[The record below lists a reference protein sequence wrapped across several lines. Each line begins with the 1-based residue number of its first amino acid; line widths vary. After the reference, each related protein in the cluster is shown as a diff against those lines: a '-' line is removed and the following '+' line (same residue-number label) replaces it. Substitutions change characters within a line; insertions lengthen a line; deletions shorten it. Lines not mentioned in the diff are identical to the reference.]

1 MTLTFVFKK
10 IIAIAITAIMLTLS
24 ISSCSGSHTAKNP
37 DEVKLNFTVLSD
49 CHIEGPD
56 VEFTFIDTYKVFT
69 KILKDAKSVEGG
81 NDAIVFLGDNT
92 MNGQDIES
100 MLFYGAV
107 SWLKPADEILVAA
120 GNHDLSNG
128 EGTYAEFSERFMG
141 YNNAFFGDGLTKL
154 YFYKVI
160 NGCYFIVLSSED
172 VTVNTMYLSDGQL
185 TWLKGLLTE
194 ADEKGA
200 PIFVMAHH
208 PADYLEGREYDEL
221 TDILNDYDNLL
232 YFCGHTHAE
241 FSAQSIYELDG
252 VNCINLPRCTE
263 YKTEGYDTG
272 IGAQVEV
279 YEDEVVVRIRDFY
292 DGLWLDE
299 GEYSYSIEK

>member
-1 MTLTFVFKK
+1 MFLIKK
-10 IIAIAITAIMLTLS
+10 FIAMAITAIMLTMS
-24 ISSCSGSHTAKNP
+24 ISACPEGHEVKNA

-107 SWLKPADEILVAA
+107 NALKPAEEILVAA

-128 EGTYAEFSERFMG
+128 EGTYAEYSERFTE
-141 YNNAFFGDGLTKL
+141 YNNAFFDSGLTKP

-172 VTVNTMYLSDGQL
+172 TTVNTMYLSDEQL
-185 TWLKGLLTE
+185 TWLKGILAE
-194 ADEKGA
+194 ADENGA
-200 PIFVMAHH
+200 QIFVMAHH
-208 PADYLEGREYDEL
+208 PANYLEGRESDEL

-241 FSAQSIYELDG
+241 FTQQSIYELDG
-252 VNCINLPRCTE
+252 VSCINLPRCTE

-279 YEDEVVVRIRDFY
+279 YEDEVIVRIRDFY

-299 GEYSYSIEK
+299 SEYSYSLKK